1 MHSYVQR
8 LILLISQR
16 IQLFVSV
23 YAWSF
28 VLIKSLQ
35 IKDVEREFK
44 KWDMTHSF
52 DFLQLVSLILL
63 KPQIFSAQY
72 KYDIGGPGTCP
83 PEE

>member
-72 KYDIGGPGTCP
+72 KCDIGGPGT
-83 PEE
+83 

>member
-1 MHSYVQR
+1 MWYAHSYVQR

-63 KPQIFSAQY
+63 KPHIFSAQY
-72 KYDIGGPGTCP
+72 KFDIGGPGT
-83 PEE
+83 